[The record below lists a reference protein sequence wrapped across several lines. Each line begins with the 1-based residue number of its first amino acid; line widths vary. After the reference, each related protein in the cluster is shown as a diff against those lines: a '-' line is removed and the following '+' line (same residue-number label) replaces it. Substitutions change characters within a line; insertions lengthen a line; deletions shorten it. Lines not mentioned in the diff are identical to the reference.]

1 MSAKEREQKVLHRL
15 IYKVDGK
22 VCFAE
27 WYAKGESLK
36 SIAVPSKGTYLFS
49 GWSNLPDRMPDEDV
63 VIEGTFTPALHDLVY
78 LLEGGEYTRRRIAF
92 GAPTESPE
100 VPEKHG
106 ATFAGWEGLPE
117 TMPDCDLT
125 VNGRYENNCYRLTYI
140 INDRHSYTVMVPYG
154 SVIEPMDAPKKD
166 HYAFTGWEGLPETMP
181 DHDVTV
187 TGRLE
192 MKTFR
197 LVRIVDGEVFM
208 DEQLRIGDKINKKVK
223 PVKKGYYFSGWRN
236 LPDTMPDHDIT
247 AITSMYPARFRVD
260 YELDG
265 EVWRSGY
272 LPYESTFEPEIPTD
286 LDGRVFL
293 GWTDAPKTVPL
304 HDFVV
309 HGSTAPAD
317 QPIPEQPAVL
327 TYTLTVTVDGETV
340 AQKILEE
347 GAAIELPE
355 QPAREGYSFAWE
367 NAAETMP
374 AGDLTVNGVYTL
386 DLYRLAFVVD
396 GEEISSETL
405 PFGAPITVPTPEER
419 PGKTFA
425 WSDAIPD
432 AMPASDLTIT
442 GGYGAGSF
450 TYTFVCNDETVAE
463 GSAPFGAAI
472 IVPEMPELEGQSFEW
487 IDLPAAMPAE
497 NITVRGRY
505 VPLDFS
511 LVFRAE
517 GETVSECRVA
527 AGDPIPAPAL
537 PEKTGYTFSG
547 WGKIPDKMPAEDLV
561 FDGIFTI
568 NDYRLTIIAG
578 TETLFDGSV
587 EFNSPISV
595 PDAPTLTGYVFDGW
609 GDVPKTMPAHDLS
622 IASGYTPVSYPLT
635 FNLNGETVYSRA
647 VSFNSPIIPPEV
659 EIPEGFVFSGWGDL
673 PATMPAKPLT
683 FDATLYGSSY
693 RLTFLLDGQPIYE
706 ADLAAGEPIPLPPDP
721 ALPEGYEADGWGVV
735 PEVMPAESLTFANY
749 THKTSYTLRFVLDDE
764 TVAQSRVAYGD
775 PVIPPDPEIPSE
787 RRFLGW
793 NECPDTMPAHDLTV
807 EGATEIRKTSIT
819 FTVDGAVIGTLSGFV
834 GSPVG
839 EPPAAPEKDGM
850 EFLGWYDLPATF
862 PGEDVEVKGDYEAGV
877 QLVTFLLDGEVLEE
891 KKVRFGDPVV
901 PPEVPAKEGYSFG
914 GWNNLTDVMPSYGF
928 TVTGVTIP
936 NRHVVTFV
944 VDDETVETR
953 ELAFGEKIVCPDL
966 PNDPTREYA
975 WCDEIPE
982 TMPDC
987 DLTLTA
993 TSTVNAH
1000 TVTYLLDG
1008 EVYRTEVIPVGNFV
1022 PKLNPPPIEG
1032 YVFSGWENYSRVMP
1046 DYDFTVSGVYRP
1058 ERFTLT
1064 YMADGEVFA
1073 TDEYLPGDP
1082 IAPIDGSKPDHSEFI
1097 EWINLPAVMPSRNVT
1112 VNARYATEYFE
1123 ITYILETTPV
1133 ATKRVAAG
1141 AWITPPL
1148 VPEKDGYVF
1157 AGWRGLPERMPAR
1170 DLIVIGKYDP
1180 AFHYI
1185 TYRVDGE
1192 FYHRELYPIGAT
1204 IKPLSA
1210 PVKEGRIFVRW
1221 NNFADEMP
1229 DYDFTVDAVFRD
1241 NICKY
1246 TFLSEGNVLLAGKLR
1261 GGDPLFAPVP
1271 EAQKGYE
1278 FIGFDGYDGKMPEH
1292 DVIYVA
1298 RFERKVYRV
1307 TYLLDGDL
1315 YGDDQFRE
1323 GETVKVSPE
1332 MTPSVP
1338 DGYEFSGWI
1347 GLPSVMPDHDVEVN
1361 GTMSPKEYT
1370 LTLKADGAKIPARK
1384 FVCDA
1389 EVGTINAP
1397 ERHALT
1403 FTGWSALPDAMP
1415 AHDVTARGAYTPSEG
1430 IYVGVHA
1437 DFDSDGD
1444 RPVAVKGKEETEA
1457 LGALK
1462 RVIVVSG
1469 DRIEVNGRKKKM
1481 NRVDI
1486 SNYVS
1491 DGAVTDRVGL
1501 ADAIKRL
1508 FDATVTKKNDRFAL
1522 LIDHKASVNSI
1533 VTVRA
1538 SKDDA
1543 DAALREEIPAT
1554 LSDAGLTGAKT
1565 ASTVLSLNE
1574 SAGTADGLISA
1585 LDATYAETFYDLLN
1599 EAGFVTDEPQ
1609 TPEFFILNAL
1619 KSKEVHRKGNS
1630 IVKFRTDGFLFTA
1643 LVRDGRIVFSVK
1655 NKIPY
1660 DLNAGNRV
1668 ETEIDTEFA
1677 AVADY
1682 IREETEDRFLIRRL
1696 IWGGIY
1702 SEKKKAEEKYLRRT
1716 IKAFNKSQKGFFGRV
1731 FTKSK
1736 PRLYD
1741 FASPVVKKRKRAV
1754 IDIDQAARDDK
1765 WSSAR

>member
-1 MSAKEREQKVLHRL
+1 MSAKEREQKELHRL

-22 VCFAE
+22 VSFAE

-36 SIAVPSKGTYLFS
+36 NVAVPSKGTYVFS

-117 TMPDCDLT
+117 TMPDEDLT
-125 VNGRYENNCYRLTYI
+125 VNGRYENNSYRLTYVV
-140 INDRHSYTVMVPYG
+140 NDRHSYSVMVPYQ
-154 SVIEPMDAPKKD
+154 SVIEPMDAPQKD

-192 MKTFR
+192 MKSFR

-223 PVKKGYYFSGWRN
+223 PVKEGYYFSGWRN
-236 LPDTMPDHDIT
+236 LPDTMPAHDIT
-247 AITSMYPARFRVD
+247 AVTSMYPARFRVD

-265 EVWRSGY
+265 EAWRSAY
-272 LPYESTFEPEIPTD
+272 VPYESKFEPEIPTD
-286 LDGRVFL
+286 LDGRTFV
-293 GWTDAPKTVPL
+293 GWTDAPATVPL

-309 HGSTAPAD
+309 HGTTVPAGEPAPE
-317 QPIPEQPAVL
+317 PPVTL
-327 TYTLTVTVDGETV
+327 TYMLTVTVDGETV
-340 AQKILEE
+340 AQKALEE

-355 QPAREGYSFAWE
+355 QPARKGYSFAWE
-367 NAAETMP
+367 NAAATMP

-386 DLYRLAFVVD
+386 NLYRLTFTVD
-396 GEEISSETL
+396 GEEISSEAL
-405 PFGAPITVPTPEER
+405 PFGAKITVPTPETK
-419 PGKTFA
+419 PGRTFA
-425 WSDAIPD
+425 WIDAIPEK
-432 AMPASDLTIT
+432 MPAHDLTVT
-442 GGYGAGSF
+442 GGYGEG
-450 TYTFVCNDETVAE
+450 TYVYTFVCNGETVAE

-472 IVPEMPELEGQSFEW
+472 IVPEMPELDGKRFEW
-487 IDLPAAMPAE
+487 IDVPAAMPAE
-497 NITVRGRY
+497 NITVEGRY
-505 VPLDFS
+505 VSLDFAVS
-511 LVFRAE
+511 FRAE
-517 GETVSECRVA
+517 GEVVSECRVA
-527 AGDPIPAPAL
+527 AGDAIPVPAL

-547 WGKIPDKMPAEDLV
+547 WGRIPDAMPEEDLV
-561 FDGIFTI
+561 FDGIFTV
-568 NDYRLTIIAG
+568 NDYRLTVIAG

-587 EFNSPISV
+587 EFGSPISV
-595 PDAPTLTGYVFDGW
+595 PAAPTLEGYTFDGW
-609 GDVPKTMPAHDLS
+609 GDVPAVMPAHDLT
-622 IASGYTPVSYPLT
+622 IASGYTPIAYPLT
-635 FNLNGETVYSRA
+635 FKLNGESVYSRK
-647 VSFNSPIIPPEV
+647 VSFNAPIIPPEIG
-659 EIPEGFVFSGWGDL
+659 IPEGYVFSGWGDL
-673 PATMPAKPLT
+673 PATMPAKALT
-683 FDATLYGSSY
+683 FEATLVGSAF
-693 RLTFLLDGQPIYE
+693 RLTYLLDGQPIYE
-706 ADLAAGEPIPLPPDP
+706 ADIPAGDPIPLPPDP
-721 ALPEGYEADGWGVV
+721 VLPDGYEADGWGVV
-735 PEVMPAESLTFANY
+735 PEVMPTESLTFANY
-749 THKTSYTLRFVLDDE
+749 THRTSYTLRFVLDGE
-764 TVAQSRVAYGD
+764 TVSQSRVAYGD
-775 PVIPPDPEIPSE
+775 PVVAPTPEIPPE

-793 NECPDTMPAHDLTV
+793 NECPDVMPAGDLTV
-807 EGATEIRKTSIT
+807 EGSTETRKTSIT
-819 FTVDGAVIGTLSGFV
+819 FTVNGEVVGTVSGFV
-834 GSPVG
+834 GSPVT
-839 EPPAAPEKDGM
+839 ETPDAPEKDGM
-850 EFLGWYDLPATF
+850 EFLGWIDLPDAF
-862 PGEDVEVKGDYEAGV
+862 PGEDTEVRGDYEAGV
-877 QLVTFLLDGEVLEE
+877 QIVSFVLDGETFAE

-901 PPEVPAKEGYSFG
+901 PPEIPEKEGYTFT
-914 GWNNLTDVMPSYGF
+914 GWSNLADVMPSYGF
-928 TVTGVTIP
+928 TATGRMVP

-944 VDDETVETR
+944 LDGETYETR
-953 ELAFGEKIVCPDL
+953 EFDFGEPIVCPTL
-966 PNDPTREYA
+966 PDDATREYA
-975 WCDEIPE
+975 WCEIPE
-982 TMPDC
+982 TMPDS
-987 DLTLTA
+987 DLILTA

-1008 EVYRTEVIPVGNFV
+1008 EVWRTETVVVGNVV
-1022 PKLNPPPIEG
+1022 PKINPPAIEG
-1032 YVFSGWENYSRVMP
+1032 MTFSGWENYARVMP

-1064 YMADGEVFA
+1064 YLADGEVFA
-1073 TDEYLPGDP
+1073 EEDYLPGDP

-1097 EWINLPAVMPSRNVT
+1097 EWVNLPAVMPARDVT
-1112 VNARYATEYFE
+1112 VRARYATEYYE

-1192 FYHRELYPIGAT
+1192 FYHRELYPIGAK

-1210 PVKEGRIFVRW
+1210 PAVEGRIFVRW

-1261 GGDPLFAPVP
+1261 GGDPLLAPVP
-1271 EAQKGYE
+1271 ESPKGYE

-1298 RFERKVYRV
+1298 RFERKIYRV

-1315 YGDDQFRE
+1315 YGDDRFRE
-1323 GETVKVSPE
+1323 GEAVKVSPE

-1370 LTLKADGAKIPARK
+1370 LSFNADGAKIPERK
-1384 FVCDA
+1384 LVCDE
-1389 EVGTINAP
+1389 EVGSVSAP
-1397 ERHALT
+1397 ERHAMT
-1403 FTGWSALPDAMP
+1403 FTGWNALPDAMP
-1415 AHDVTARGAYTPSEG
+1415 AHDVTARGAYTPSDG

-1437 DFDSDGD
+1437 DFEGVEGD
-1444 RPVAVKGKEETEA
+1444 RPITLSGREESEA
-1457 LGALK
+1457 REDFK
-1462 RVIVVSG
+1462 RLIAVSG
-1469 DRIEVNGRKKKM
+1469 DRIEVTGRKKRM
-1481 NRVDI
+1481 NRVDS
-1486 SNYVS
+1486 SNFVC
-1491 DGAVTDRVGL
+1491 DGVVVDRAGL

-1508 FDATVTKKNDRFAL
+1508 FAATVTKKNDRFAL
-1522 LIDHKASVNSI
+1522 IVDHKASANAV
-1533 VTVRA
+1533 VTVHA
-1538 SKDDA
+1538 SKDAA
-1543 DAALREEIPAT
+1543 DAALREEIPAV
-1554 LSDAGLTGAKT
+1554 LSDAGLAGAKT
-1565 ASTVLSLNE
+1565 MATVLSYNK
-1574 SAGTADGLISA
+1574 SAETAEGLISA
-1585 LDATYAETFYDLLN
+1585 LDATYAETFFELLN
-1599 EAGFVTDEPQ
+1599 DAGFVTDEPK
-1609 TPEFFILNAL
+1609 TPEFFIAEAL
-1619 KSKEVHRKGNS
+1619 KTKEVHKKGNS
-1630 IVKFRTDGFLFTA
+1630 IIKFRTDGFLFTA

-1660 DLNAGNRV
+1660 DLGADAHVR
-1668 ETEIDTEFA
+1668 TEIDAEFA

-1682 IREETEDRFLIRRL
+1682 IREETEDRFKINRI

-1702 SEKKKAEEKYLRRT
+1702 SEKKKDEEKYLRRT
-1716 IKAFNKSQKGFFGRV
+1716 VKAFNKSQKGFFART
-1731 FTKSK
+1731 FTRSK

-1741 FASPVVKKRKRAV
+1741 FASPVVKGRKRPV
-1754 IDIDQAARDDK
+1754 VDIDRAARDDK
-1765 WSSAR
+1765 WSTAR

>member
-36 SIAVPSKGTYLFS
+36 SVATPSKGTYLFS

-78 LLEGGEYTRRRIAF
+78 MLEGGEFTRRRIAF

-125 VNGRYENNCYRLTYI
+125 VNGRYENNSYRLTYV
-140 INDRHSYTVMVPYG
+140 INGRHSYTVMVPYE

-187 TGRLE
+187 EGRLE

-208 DEQLRIGDKINKKVK
+208 DEQLRIGDKINKKAK
-223 PVKKGYYFSGWRN
+223 PVKQGYYFSGWRN

-247 AITSMYPARFRVD
+247 AVTSMYPARFRVD

-265 EVWRSGY
+265 EVWRTAY
-272 LPYESTFEPEIPTD
+272 VPYESAFEPEIPTD

-309 HGSTAPAD
+309 HGSTAAAD
-317 QPIPEQPAVL
+317 QPVPEQPAIP

-340 AQKILEE
+340 AQTILEE
-347 GAAIELPE
+347 GAVIELPA
-355 QPAREGYSFAWE
+355 QPVREGYSFAWE

-386 DLYRLAFVVD
+386 NLYRLAFVVD

-405 PFGAPITVPTPEER
+405 PFGGAITVPTPETK

-425 WSDAIPD
+425 WSDPIPEK
-432 AMPASDLTIT
+432 MPASDLTIT
-442 GGYGAGSF
+442 GGYGAGSY
-450 TYTFVCNDETVAE
+450 TYTFVCNGETVAE

-497 NITVRGRY
+497 NITVEGRY

-511 LVFRAE
+511 VIFRAE
-517 GETVSECRVA
+517 GEIVSECRVA

-547 WGKIPDKMPAEDLV
+547 WGRIPETMPAEDLV

-587 EFNSPISV
+587 EFDSPISV
-595 PDAPTLTGYVFDGW
+595 PEAPTVKGYTFDGW
-609 GDVPKTMPAHDLS
+609 GDVPKTMPAHDLT
-622 IASGYTPVSYPLT
+622 IASGYTPVAYPLT
-635 FNLNGETVYSRA
+635 FNLNGETIYSRA

-659 EIPEGFVFSGWGDL
+659 EIPEGYLFSGWGDL

-721 ALPEGYEADGWGVV
+721 ELPDGYEADGWGVV

-749 THKTSYTLRFVLDDE
+749 THKTSYTLRFVLDGE

-819 FTVDGAVIGTLSGFV
+819 FKVDGEVVGTLSGFV

-839 EPPAAPEKDGM
+839 DPPAAPEKEGM
-850 EFLGWYDLPATF
+850 EFLGWFDLPATF
-862 PGEDVEVKGDYEAGV
+862 PGEDVEIKGDYEAGV
-877 QLVTFLLDGEVLEE
+877 QLVTFVLDGEVLEE

-901 PPEVPAKEGYSFG
+901 PPEVPEKEGYSFG
-914 GWNNLTDVMPSYGF
+914 GWNNLADVMPSYGF

-944 VDDETVETR
+944 VDGETVESR
-953 ELAFGEKIVCPDL
+953 ELAFGEEIVCPDL
-966 PNDPTREYA
+966 PDDATRKYA
-975 WCDEIPE
+975 WCEIPE

-1008 EVYRTEVIPVGNFV
+1008 EVYRTETVAVGNFV
-1022 PKLNPPPIEG
+1022 PKINPPKVDG
-1032 YVFSGWENYSRVMP
+1032 FVFSGWENYSRVMP

-1064 YMADGEVFA
+1064 YLSDGEVFA

-1082 IAPIDGSKPDHSEFI
+1082 IAPVDGSKPDHSEFI

-1112 VNARYATEYFE
+1112 VNARYATEYYE

-1261 GGDPLFAPVP
+1261 GGDPLLAPVP

-1278 FIGFDGYDGKMPEH
+1278 FIGFEGYDGKMPEH
-1292 DVIYVA
+1292 DVVYVA

-1323 GETVKVSPE
+1323 GETVKVSQE

-1347 GLPSVMPDHDVEVN
+1347 GLPSVMPDHDVEVS

-1370 LTLKADGAKIPARK
+1370 LSFKADGVKIPARK
-1384 FVCDA
+1384 YVCDG
-1389 EVGTINAP
+1389 EIGTINAP

-1403 FTGWSALPDAMP
+1403 FTGWNALPDAMP
-1415 AHDVTARGAYTPSEG
+1415 AHDVTARGAYTPSDG

-1444 RPVAVKGKEETEA
+1444 RPVTVKGKEETEA
-1457 LGALK
+1457 LGSLK
-1462 RVIVVSG
+1462 RMIAVSG

-1491 DGAVTDRVGL
+1491 DGVVTDRAGL

-1508 FDATVTKKNDRFAL
+1508 FNATATKKNDRFAL
-1522 LIDHKASVNSI
+1522 VIDHKASVNGI

-1538 SKDDA
+1538 SKEDA
-1543 DAALREEIPAT
+1543 EAALREEIPAMQ
-1554 LSDAGLTGAKT
+1554 SDAGLTGAKT
-1565 ASTVLSLNE
+1565 MSTVLSFNE
-1574 SAGTADGLISA
+1574 SAGTAEGLISV

-1599 EAGFVTDEPQ
+1599 EAGFVTDEPV

-1619 KSKEVHRKGNS
+1619 KSKEVHKKGNS

-1643 LVRDGRIVFSVK
+1643 LVRDGRVVFSVK

-1660 DLNAGNRV
+1660 DLNAENRV

-1682 IREETEDRFLIRRL
+1682 IREETEDRFPIRRL
-1696 IWGGIY
+1696 VFGGIY
-1702 SEKKKAEEKYLRRT
+1702 SEKKKAEEKYLRRK
-1716 IKAFNKSQKGFFGRV
+1716 IKAFNKSQKGFFGRT